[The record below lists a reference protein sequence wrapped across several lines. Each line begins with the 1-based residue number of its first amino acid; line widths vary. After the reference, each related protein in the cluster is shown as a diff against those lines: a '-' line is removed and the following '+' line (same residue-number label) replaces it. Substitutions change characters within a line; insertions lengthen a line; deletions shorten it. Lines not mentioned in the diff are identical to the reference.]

1 MIETI
6 REFTEQR
13 LRLRSFAEHKKVKNW
28 DHTTALTVRE
38 EYQAAGYHPVE
49 LGTLFLMGE
58 WQECHRWCCE
68 HIGKDHYSW
77 TGGTFW
83 FENQRDAILFAL
95 RWS

>member
-1 MIETI
+1 MTKTI
-6 REFTEQR
+6 KQ
-13 LRLRSFAEHKKVKNW
+13 FAEHRKVKNW

-38 EYQAAGYHPVE
+38 EYQAAGYYPVE

-58 WQECHRWCCE
+58 WTECHRWCCE
-68 HIGKDHYSW
+68 HIGEDHYSW

-83 FENQRDAILFAL
+83 FETEKAAMWFAL